1 MNYEPKPSSAL
12 GYFSGRLCGG
22 NSPPVAAGDLLP
34 WPRAVYSQKHHYP
47 WEVRIC
53 TSPGRVLQVAFFK
66 TWQLRFGVFLG
77 CAGAGLGS
85 PALGR
90 PEEQAE
96 NRALENRHFPTP
108 SGFAIACRSKLPLRC
123 FSSYRFDKIRRDSPQ
138 TAQSAILEL
147 PGVTSLPRN
156 DPVNPLDLGMVA
168 LFSGC
173 YFVAIPPVS

>member
-1 MNYEPKPSSAL
+1 LAAQEPGWDHL
-12 GYFSGRLCGG
+12 RSGGLKNRL
-22 NSPPVAAGDLLP
+22 
-34 WPRAVYSQKHHYP
+34 
-47 WEVRIC
+47 
-53 TSPGRVLQVAFFK
+53 K
-66 TWQLRFGVFLG
+66 TEHLKTDT
-77 CAGAGLGS
+77 
-85 PALGR
+85 
-90 PEEQAE
+90 
-96 NRALENRHFPTP
+96 FPTP

-123 FSSYRFDKIRRDSPQ
+123 FGSYRFDKIRRDSPQ